1 MPNLMYLTTFA
12 DMKTHDERWAA
23 FRAHPDWKTL
33 SAIEEYKNTVSN
45 SVKLLLRPAD
55 YSDF

>member
-1 MPNLMYLTTFA
+1 MYLTTFA
-12 DMKTHDERWAA
+12 DMKIHDERWAA
-23 FRAHPDWKTL
+23 FRAHPEWKAL

-45 SVKLLLRPAD
+45 SVKLLLHPTD